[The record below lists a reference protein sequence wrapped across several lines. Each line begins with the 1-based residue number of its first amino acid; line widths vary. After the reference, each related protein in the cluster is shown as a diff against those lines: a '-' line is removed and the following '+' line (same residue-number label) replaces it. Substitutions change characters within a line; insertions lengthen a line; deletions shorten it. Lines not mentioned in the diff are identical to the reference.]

1 MNISNDVTRNKPKNT
16 EKNMSKGRGSNK
28 AKKDKGSILA
38 DVKNLLY
45 VLHPALQ
52 HMPKIERIEGAPQ
65 EMKMACYNII
75 RHFTTAMECPE
86 VRLTNI
92 YQMFGDFGL
101 ILATFEL
108 CIQFGLFTD
117 SEKLRIAIQL
127 ERIEEG
133 IKKWRNATR
142 SPKSQ
147 ERQEVASEDEE
158 SVVSND

>member
-1 MNISNDVTRNKPKNT
+1 MSDRTR
-16 EKNMSKGRGSNK
+16 SNK

-38 DVKNLLY
+38 DVKNLLF

-65 EMKMACYNII
+65 EMKRACYDLI

-86 VRLTNI
+86 VRLQNI
-92 YQMFGDFGL
+92 HAMFGDFGTL
-101 ILATFEL
+101 LAAFEL
-108 CIQFGLFTD
+108 CIQFGLLTD

-133 IKKWRNATR
+133 IRKWRNSTR

-147 ERQEVASEDEE
+147 EQRTVTGTEPAEVA
-158 SVVSND
+158 VSID